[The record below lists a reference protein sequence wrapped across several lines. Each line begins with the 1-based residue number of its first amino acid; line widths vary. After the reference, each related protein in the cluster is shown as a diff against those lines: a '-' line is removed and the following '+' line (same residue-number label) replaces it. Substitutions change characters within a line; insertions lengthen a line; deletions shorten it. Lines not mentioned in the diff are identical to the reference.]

1 MDDRTRR
8 TLEDLL
14 AFAAMGARLVDR
26 GHDAY
31 LADEA
36 LRLAS
41 EAVLRRVGDAVARL
55 DQAFLDRQPSVRW
68 RTMKAMRNVIAHE
81 YGAIDHRLL
90 WTTLERDLPVEAAA
104 VARILKGDVA

>member
-68 RTMKAMRNVIAHE
+68 RARRAGGVTRTVSIGRNAWTAGPMRTA
-81 YGAIDHRLL
+81 
-90 WTTLERDLPVEAAA
+90 
-104 VARILKGDVA
+104 